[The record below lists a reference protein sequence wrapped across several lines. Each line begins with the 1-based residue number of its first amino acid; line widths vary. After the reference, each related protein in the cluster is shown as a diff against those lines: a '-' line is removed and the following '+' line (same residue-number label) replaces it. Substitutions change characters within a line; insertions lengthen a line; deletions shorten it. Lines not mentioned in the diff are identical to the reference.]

1 MYAFELPHSAEA
13 DFVLAEQILGE
24 FEQRELISAGAEFTD
39 LMLTIRA
46 TATASLSEGEWVR
59 RIRGAGVPIVAHWS
73 EDDVVTGYGV
83 ARPTEINHTDA
94 GKPAVL
100 LDGYLPFDLRLPAL
114 RAQWDNRD
122 RARAQALF
130 QWQDLRPSRSF
141 DRESVELT
149 DPALWGRAFTDSAR
163 FNEYVRPVPHG
174 NRAEWSRVA
183 SRVAGVLALWS
194 RRTEGP
200 APAALAAAATE
211 LGRSAQLCAQI
222 TDRPRLESGVLAP
235 DLSLTAIVLAQLN
248 TGYEDPPG
256 ESLALL
262 MQLLTTVML
271 IAKSHR
277 RRGETAEANRVVDAC
292 APLHATCRTLH
303 ELARRCPPPKE
314 REP

>member
-13 DFVLAEQILGE
+13 DFALADQILGD
-24 FEQRELISAGAEFTD
+24 FEHRELIPADAEFTE

-59 RIRGAGVPIVAHWS
+59 RIRGTGVPIVAHWS
-73 EDDVVTGYGV
+73 EDDVVAGYGI
-83 ARPTEINHTDA
+83 ARPTVTERVEASKT
-94 GKPAVL
+94 AVL
-100 LDGYLPFDLRLPAL
+100 LDGYLPSDLRLPAL
-114 RAQWDNRD
+114 RAQWDDRD

-130 QWQDLRPSRSF
+130 QWQELRPSRSF

-149 DPALWGRAFTDSAR
+149 DPALWGRAFTESAR
-163 FNEYVRPVPHG
+163 FNEYVRPLPHG
-174 NRAEWSRVA
+174 DRGEWARVA

-200 APAALAAAATE
+200 APAALAAAAME
-211 LGRSAQLCAQI
+211 LGRSAQLCGRVAA
-222 TDRPRLESGVLAP
+222 RPRLESGSLAP
-235 DLSLTAIVLAQLN
+235 DLSLTAVVLAQLN

-277 RRGETAEANRVVDAC
+277 RRGESTEATRVVDAC
-292 APLHATCRTLH
+292 EPLHTTCRTLH
-303 ELARRCPPPKE
+303 ELARRCPPPTEGK
-314 REP
+314 P